1 MFWINLLTTA
11 NNYVSRFTRRA
22 MPFIKKYDNEWE
34 VNESTTGI
42 KNEIT

>member
-1 MFWINLLTTA
+1 
-11 NNYVSRFTRRA
+11 

-42 KNEIT
+42 KNEITSTLH